1 MIRVVITGPP
11 TNGRF
16 PYRVETEGTRLAHP
30 VTSLSA
36 VPMFD
41 ACKMLLDLSAADG
54 AAEIGLFS
62 LDDDQTAPPHYSM
75 QVRFGAERPIVETPT
90 GPKMTS
96 TTAKGVLP
104 EEQRS
109 VTEVIERDE
118 LNAEPTATPEEAPPP
133 PRKLQAHRGGKDRAE
148 PEPDKPKRL
157 HRKPKPAGSGGR
169 RGRR

>member
-1 MIRVVITGPP
+1 MIRVVITGSP

-16 PYRVETEGTRLAHP
+16 PFRIETEGTRLSHP
-30 VTSLSA
+30 VTGLSA

-41 ACKMLLDLSAADG
+41 ACKMLLDAG
-54 AAEIGLFS
+54 AAEPSAEIGMFTEG
-62 LDDDQTAPPHYSM
+62 DVIQRYSM
-75 QVRFGAERPIVETPT
+75 RVLFGAQHPIVETPT

-96 TTAKGVLP
+96 TRAKGVLP
-104 EEQRS
+104 EEQRT
-109 VTEVIERDE
+109 VAEVIERDDVSD
-118 LNAEPTATPEEAPPP
+118 EPTATPEEAPPP

>member
-1 MIRVVITGPP
+1 MIRVVITGSP

-16 PYRVETEGTRLAHP
+16 PFRIETEGTRLAHP
-30 VTSLSA
+30 ITGLSA

-41 ACKMLLDLSAADG
+41 ACKMLLNAGAVDQ

-62 LDDDQTAPPHYSM
+62 FGEDPGAPPHYSM
-75 QVRFGAERPIVETPT
+75 PVLFGAQRPIVETPT

-96 TTAKGVLP
+96 TTAKEVLP
-104 EEQRS
+104 EEPP
-109 VTEVIERDE
+109 EVVEIGMEVEVND
-118 LNAEPTATPEEAPPP
+118 APIATPEEAPPP
-133 PRKLQAHRGGKDRAE
+133 PRKLQAHRGGKGQVE

-157 HRKPKPAGSGGR
+157 HRKPKPTGSGGR